1 MAIRVNSNIA
11 SLNAQRNL
19 GINNTNLNKT
29 LERLSSGLRINRAAD
44 DAAGMAISEKMR
56 TQIRGFSQAI
66 ANAQDAGNL
75 IATAESGLDQTT
87 QILQRI
93 RELSLQA
100 ANDTLVNADR
110 RKIQVEIDQLLQE
123 LDKIAET
130 TEFNTRPLLDGSIQQ
145 STAVEDAQL
154 VIKSNSR
161 IGAFNALTQ
170 DNVADMLDVKTGPN
184 FDVTAIG
191 RDAAFTFT
199 ILAGGSELNATG
211 TAYTPIVFTERGG
224 GQDGN
229 TIAMGA
235 GGYVLEIRST
245 LQGATTANN
254 NVVDMV
260 RYIAL
265 TTAAATPAAAGVS
278 QLIDLVTEF
287 TIPTSQIDFGV
298 ATQFTGL
305 LQVGFN
311 LGNYTT
317 DTSVL
322 TAVTPAPVR
331 LTEADVGKTAVL
343 QFISS
348 RQAIAEDK
356 SLTMQVGANEGQYLK
371 MGVQDMRARALRVE
385 GLNIIGESDEESR
398 LRAQN
403 AVGIVDAALDYVNAN
418 RARLG
423 AMQNRIEYRL
433 NNLEISRENLTAS
446 ESRIRDADFAAE
458 TANLTR
464 AQILVQAGT
473 AVLTQANL
481 SSQAALSLLGG

>member
-1 MAIRVNSNIA
+1 MAIRINSNIA

-19 GINNTNLNKT
+19 GITNSNLNKT

-56 TQIRGFSQAI
+56 TQIRGFTQAI

-110 RKIQVEIDQLLQE
+110 KKIQVEIDQLLQE

-130 TEFNTRPLLDGSIQQ
+130 TEFNTRPLLDGSLQQ
-145 STAVEDAQL
+145 TAAGEDAQL

-161 IGAFNALTQ
+161 IGAFNPLTG
-170 DNVADMLDVKTGPN
+170 DRVADMLDVKTGPN
-184 FDVTAIG
+184 FDVTAFG
-191 RDAAFTFT
+191 RDAAFVFT
-199 ILAGGSELNATG
+199 VLAGGNTESGANF
-211 TAYTPIVFTERGG
+211 VFTERGG
-224 GQDGN
+224 GADGN
-229 TIAMGA
+229 TVAMGA

-245 LQGATTANN
+245 LQGATANGD
-254 NVVDMV
+254 VVDMV

-265 TTAAATPAAAGVS
+265 TASTVTASAPGVS
-278 QLIDLVTEF
+278 VLVDLVTEF
-287 TIPTSQIDFGV
+287 TIPTSQINFGPG
-298 ATQFTGL
+298 TQFTSQL
-305 LQVGFN
+305 LIGFN
-311 LGNYTT
+311 FGNYTT
-317 DTSVL
+317 NTSQLAGV
-322 TAVTPAPVR
+322 TAAPVR
-331 LTEADVGKTAVL
+331 LTQADVGKTAVV
-343 QFISS
+343 QFTPRRDAVS
-348 RQAIAEDK
+348 EDR
-356 SLTMQVGANEGQYLK
+356 SLTMQIGANEGQYLK
-371 MGVQDMRARALRVE
+371 MGIQDMRARALRLE
-385 GLNIIGESDEESR
+385 GLNIVGDSDAESR
-398 LRAQN
+398 ARAQN
-403 AVGIVDAALDYVNAN
+403 AIGIVDAALDYVNAN

-423 AMQNRIEYRL
+423 AIQNRVEYRL
-433 NNLEISRENLTAS
+433 NNLEIARENLTAS

-481 SSQAALSLLGG
+481 SSQIALSLLGG